1 VVTGVQTKEYVM
13 VKILEVCKHGAI
25 KTQLTHIVSI
35 SYRRLRRIMAEL
47 VDRRFLRFLASQEVY
62 ITTHRGYLFLDKLK
76 KENMYS
82 QDSNKAATITR
93 ARK

>member
-1 VVTGVQTKEYVM
+1 M
-13 VKILEVCKHGAI
+13 AKILEASKRGAT
-25 KTQLTHIVSI
+25 KTQLTHVISI

-62 ITTHRGYLFLDKLK
+62 VTTHRGYIFLDKLK
-76 KENMYS
+76 KEISCS
-82 QDSNKAATITR
+82 QDRNKAATITR